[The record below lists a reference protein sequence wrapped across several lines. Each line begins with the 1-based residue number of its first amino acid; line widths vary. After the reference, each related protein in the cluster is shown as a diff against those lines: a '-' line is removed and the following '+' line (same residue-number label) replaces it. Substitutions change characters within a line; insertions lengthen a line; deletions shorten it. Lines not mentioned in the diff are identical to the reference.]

1 MKVGTGRATLAL
13 PEGLGLFGFGP
24 AGGRGYEA
32 VPSAPEYDRLQVRA
46 LWLEH
51 GPRRLLSVTFD
62 LTAGSRVVEAALR
75 ARLAA
80 HGVALEA
87 GELCVQGTH
96 THAGPGGHLGNF
108 YDQVGVW
115 PLGFR
120 PELVRELVARGAE
133 AALEAHAQRVD
144 CLVAHGTPRLW
155 GVGRNRSLAA
165 FLRNFD
171 DDPTGWTTALGEAPP
186 PDLTPEEQAVD
197 PRLTV
202 LTFVE
207 RATRRVKASW
217 ASFCCHPATT
227 PRAAR
232 RAYHRDWVGVAVDT
246 MESEIPFAVV
256 HQRANGDVTPLR
268 SGALRQ
274 DDPLGRIRE
283 VGGAVASAWR
293 EAVRAA
299 PDLAEDA
306 DLDVGFRRFVPRAA
320 GLPGWDIGTPVIWG
334 SEEFEPGFLVDALG
348 EGKTAWLALGP
359 EKPKTLLLWPF
370 EQLGRLFG
378 LGPSPEH
385 PLWLVRVGRHVRF
398 MGPFEQTTF
407 AAFTLEQELG
417 RGAAAQG
424 LTFSPIGLAGDYA
437 GYLTTPREYQAQHYE
452 GAHTLYGPSQLSALS
467 AAYQAM
473 WSGPELLRDDA
484 PAVDEAD
491 LAALLRRL

>member
-1 MKVGTGRATLAL
+1 MKVGTGRATLSL

-46 LWLEH
+46 LWLED

-75 ARLAA
+75 ARLMAD
-80 HGVALEA
+80 GIALSA

-120 PELVRELVARGAE
+120 PDLVRELVARGAE
-133 AALEAHAQRVD
+133 AARQAHAERVE
-144 CLVAHGTPRLW
+144 CLVSHATPRLW
-155 GVGRNRSLAA
+155 GVGRNRSLGA
-165 FLRNFD
+165 FLRNFEG
-171 DDPTGWTTALGEAPP
+171 DPTCWEAAFGESIPQE
-186 PDLTPEEQAVD
+186 LTPEERAVD

-207 RATRRVKASW
+207 RATRRVRASW

-227 PRAAR
+227 PRAPR
-232 RAYHRDWVGVAVDT
+232 RAYHRDWVGVAVDA
-246 MESEIPFAVV
+246 MEAEIPFAVV

-268 SGALRQ
+268 SGAVRQ
-274 DDPLGRIRE
+274 EDPLGRIRE
-283 VGGAVASAWR
+283 IGRAVANAWR
-293 EAVRAA
+293 EAVREA
-299 PDLAEDA
+299 PDVAEDA
-306 DLDVGFRRFVPRAA
+306 DLDVGFRRFVPKAA

-334 SEEFEPGFLVDALG
+334 SEEFEPGFLASALG
-348 EGKTAWLALGP
+348 EGKTSWLALGP

-385 PLWLVRVGRHVRF
+385 PLWLVRVGHHVQF

-407 AAFTLEQELG
+407 AAFTLEQELRAA
-417 RGAAAQG
+417 RGDAS
-424 LTFSPIGLAGDYA
+424 LVFSPIGLAGDYA
-437 GYLTTPREYQAQHYE
+437 GYLTTAREYQAQHYE
-452 GAHTLYGPSQLSALS
+452 GAHTLYGPSQLAALS
-467 AAYQAM
+467 TAYQAM
-473 WSGPELLRDDA
+473 WSGSQLVRDDA
-484 PAVDEAD
+484 PALDEAD
-491 LAALLRRL
+491 LAARLRRL